1 MPLRYAAPV
10 TPPLPN
16 VALPPNKRVAQ
27 QGGGGTDVGGLIK
40 KLAGGQGQTPDQFAQ
55 ALSAARTGSGPTVG
69 SYLPP
74 DYANAIPD
82 DVLPEDLGM
91 SDAQFADAIR
101 SSQVADALQ
110 SFNWSAGV

>member
-1 MPLRYAAPV
+1 MAMPARKGTV
-10 TPPLPN
+10 
-16 VALPPNKRVAQ
+16 Q
-27 QGGGGTDVGGLIK
+27 QGSGGGGGNVSSLIK
-40 KLAGGQGQTPDQFAQ
+40 TLAGGQGQTA
-55 ALSAARTGSGPTVG
+55 GG
-69 SYLPP
+69 SYLPI

>member
-1 MPLRYAAPV
+1 MPLRYAAPAM
-10 TPPLPN
+10 PPLPN

-27 QGGGGTDVGGLIK
+27 QGGSGGGGNVGGLIK
-40 KLAGGQGQTPDQFAQ
+40 MLAGGQGQGSQDQLAQ
-55 ALSAARTGSGPTVG
+55 ALSAARSGSGPTVG

-91 SDAQFADAIR
+91 TDAQFADAIR
-101 SSQVADALQ
+101 SSQVADA
-110 SFNWSAGV
+110 